1 MSRCP
6 TAPPPEPPLH
16 HDVNIN
22 DPIDSRSAGTN
33 QEVVAFLRQY
43 MGRQFVHMH
52 AITDAVGPGD
62 AVATWEQPPAGP
74 W

>member
-1 MSRCP
+1 MSHYP
-6 TAPPPEPPLH
+6 TAPPLSPTASRLLTPTTPST
-16 HDVNIN
+16 
-22 DPIDSRSAGTN
+22 PRSAGTN
-33 QEVVAFLRQY
+33 QEVVAFLRQF